1 NLSDHTQRPLAA
13 DKQLGQVQS
22 SNVLESRSAQFDF
35 SAISEHNAHA
45 QHVVC
50 GDAVFH
56 AAQAASIRCDI
67 AADRA
72 ELKRRRIRWIPEPMF
87 SCSCLN
93 LCVERAGLSDCRTG

>member
-1 NLSDHTQRPLAA
+1 LSAHTHRPLAA
-13 DKQLGQVQS
+13 GKQLAQEQS
-22 SNVLESRSAQFDF
+22 SNALESRPAQFDC
-35 SAISEHNAHA
+35 SAISEHNAHT

-50 GDAVFH
+50 GDAVCH

-93 LCVERAGLSDCRTG
+93 LCVERAGLND